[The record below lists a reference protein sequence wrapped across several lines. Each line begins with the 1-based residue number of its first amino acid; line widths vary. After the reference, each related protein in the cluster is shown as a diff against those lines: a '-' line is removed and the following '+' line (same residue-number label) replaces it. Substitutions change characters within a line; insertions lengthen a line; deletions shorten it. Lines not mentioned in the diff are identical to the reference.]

1 MGSRAN
7 NELSWSWNARKVEE
21 WARPLPVR
29 KLEQGSLTEAI
40 KYQQLHGGARKHSSL
55 MGMQPGLLSSETRGG
70 EESSLAFL
78 GLCHKHRA
86 RWKSHYSQ
94 RWKPQLEKTVN
105 KLIHRWEPAG
115 FTTELLQGQ
124 RYARLHKKLILL
136 ETSLQSKIANWGG
149 REPLWERLQTA
160 SMGEII
166 YALSLLTQGLQ
177 IIVW

>member
-55 MGMQPGLLSSETRGG
+55 MGVQPGLLSSETRGG

-105 KLIHRWEPAG
+105 KLVRRWEPAG